1 MTSPA
6 TSRGSAAAENALDLH
21 AAVTLVTV
29 LQEIVVMTTEI
40 TGDHQI
46 AVVETIAGSA
56 MTDGTT
62 SLVTEDPAAVTALRG
77 MIATAHAV
85 TIAETTG
92 VTGAT
97 VAAEVLL
104 RTEAAATT
112 SRRGPAPL
120 TAEEKNVTQVINS
133 DKIKLSLT
141 SDQRHRIYFMSNLVF
156 YRISTEKRQP

>member
-6 TSRGSAAAENALDLH
+6 TLRGSAAAENALDLH

-29 LQEIVVMTTEI
+29 LREIVVMTTET
-40 TGDHQI
+40 TGDHLI
-46 AVVETIAGSA
+46 AVETIAGSA

-77 MIATAHAV
+77 IATAHAV

-104 RTEAAATT
+104 RTEAAVTT
-112 SRRGPAPL
+112 SRRGPDLL
-120 TAEEKNVTQVINS
+120 TAEEKTVTQVINS

-141 SDQRHRIYFMSNLVF
+141 SDQRHQIYFMSNLVF
-156 YRISTEKRQP
+156 L

>member
-1 MTSPA
+1 MRNPA

-21 AAVTLVTV
+21 SIAAVTPVTV
-29 LQEIVVMTTEI
+29 LQENVVMTTES
-40 TGDHQI
+40 TGDHQT
-46 AVVETIAGSA
+46 AVETIAGSA

-85 TIAETTG
+85 TTG

-104 RTEAAATT
+104 RTEAAART
-112 SRRGPAPL
+112 SRRGLAPL
-120 TAEEKNVTQVINS
+120 TAEEKNATQVINS

-141 SDQRHRIYFMSNLVF
+141 SDQRHQIYFMSNLVF

>member
-1 MTSPA
+1 M
-6 TSRGSAAAENALDLH
+6 
-21 AAVTLVTV
+21 TLVTV

-62 SLVTEDPAAVTALRG
+62 SLVTEDPAAVTALRE
-77 MIATAHAV
+77 IATAHAV

-104 RTEAAATT
+104 RTEAAVTT

-120 TAEEKNVTQVINS
+120 TAEEKTVTQVINS

-141 SDQRHRIYFMSNLVF
+141 SDQRHQIYFMSNLVF
-156 YRISTEKRQP
+156 V

>member
-92 VTGAT
+92 VT